1 VPHTHSALKVHV
13 IFSTR
18 KQVALLDPAL
28 LERLVPY
35 MAKVLRSAEC
45 TPLAVNGFQDHM
57 HAVFGY
63 SPRLA
68 LSNVIREL
76 KGSSSSWVRHQMP
89 ERRNFAWQEGFAA
102 YSVSPSRVPEAV
114 RYVETQEEHH
124 REKSFEE
131 EYLEFLALGGIH
143 IDEPFLSDGD
153 CFQKGSATNS
163 VWTFG

>member
-1 VPHTHSALKVHV
+1 MPHTHSALKVHV

-18 KQVALLDPAL
+18 KQEALLDPAL

-35 MAKVLRSAEC
+35 LAKVLRSAEC

-68 LSNVIREL
+68 LSNVLREL

-131 EYLEFLALGGIH
+131 EYLEFLALGGIQ
-143 IDEPFLSDGD
+143 IDEPSVFEADGSR
-153 CFQKGSATNS
+153 KVSSTNA
-163 VWTFG
+163 VWNFG